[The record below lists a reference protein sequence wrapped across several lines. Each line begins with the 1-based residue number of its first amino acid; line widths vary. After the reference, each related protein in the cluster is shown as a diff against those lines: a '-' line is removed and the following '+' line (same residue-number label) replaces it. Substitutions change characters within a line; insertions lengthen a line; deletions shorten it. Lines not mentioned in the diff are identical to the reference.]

1 VILLKNIGHLIQ
13 DAETVKCGMDLLVE
27 GSKIAAIDRGV
38 PEKSADEV
46 IDCRGRI
53 VMPGFINLHTH
64 LYQSVLKGWGD
75 TLTLKPWCEEVTFP
89 FSSIIHASERDG
101 DYRMSYAYAIL
112 GAMEMLHAGITTF
125 VDMDILSDS
134 VFQAWHDLGVRGV
147 GAIQAVNRWV
157 PKPLMVPDDVRKKR
171 IFRTVDLWDRKDLL
185 RVAIAPST
193 PFACT
198 EEFLL
203 WLRDLALE
211 NNMPL
216 FIHVSET
223 KWEVEDSLRS
233 TGMTPLEYLES
244 IQFLK
249 APVCAVHAIHFTKEE
264 HGIAQSRG
272 VSICYNP
279 KSNGKLGSGI
289 APIVEYLRLGLKV
302 AVSTDGAA
310 SNDLLDLFEDMRVGL
325 MLQKL
330 RYEDPSVISAQ
341 DVFRMAT
348 ETPAE
353 ILGLNAGILRPGKLA
368 DLVILDP
375 EQVHFGPL
383 HDAVQ
388 QIVYCGKSCDVRDVM
403 VNGKFLMKDARIL
416 TVDEPVLVRQGFEL
430 ASEKLDSLTGEAL
443 EAEF

>member
-1 VILLKNIGHLIQ
+1 MILLKNIGHLIQ
-13 DAETVKCGMDLLVE
+13 DAETVRCDMDLLVE
-27 GSKIAAIDRGV
+27 GSQIAAIDQGI
-38 PEKSADEV
+38 PEKGADEV
-46 IDCRGRI
+46 IDCRGKI

-75 TLTLKPWCEEVTFP
+75 TLTLKRWCEEVTFP

-147 GAIQAVNRWV
+147 GAIQAVNQWV
-157 PKPLMVPDDVRKKR
+157 PKPLMVPDEVRKER
-171 IFRTVDLWDRKDLL
+171 ILRTVDLWDRKDLL

-198 EEFLL
+198 KEFLL
-203 WLRDLALE
+203 WLRDLAIE
-211 NNMPL
+211 KDMRL

-223 KWEVEDSLRS
+223 KWEIEDSLRS
-233 TGMTPLEYLES
+233 TGMPPLKYLDS

-249 APVCAVHAIHFTKEE
+249 APVCAVHAIHFTEE
-264 HGIAQSRG
+264 ERGIAQSRG

-289 APIVEYLRLGLKV
+289 APIVDYLRLGLKV

-330 RYEDPSVISAQ
+330 RYEDPSVMSAQ

-353 ILGLNAGILRPGKLA
+353 ILGLNAGTLHRGKLA
-368 DLVILDP
+368 DIVVFDP
-375 EQVHFGPL
+375 RQVHFGPL
-383 HDAVQ
+383 HDVVQ

-403 VNGKFLMKDARIL
+403 VNGKYVMKDARIL
-416 TVDEPVLVRQGFEL
+416 TVDEPVLVKQGFEL
-430 ASEKLDSLTGEAL
+430 ALEKQESLTGEAL